1 MKSWMSN
8 RLVRLGIAGAL
19 FATASLMPVPQ
30 AAACVD
36 DLVCWEN
43 CHITCSVH
51 ISDPF
56 PAYDNCLQTCGTS
69 CNGCPNGY

>member
-19 FATASLMPVPQ
+19 FATAYLMPTPQ

-36 DLVCWEN
+36 DPICW
-43 CHITCSVH
+43 
-51 ISDPF
+51 
-56 PAYDNCLQTCGTS
+56 DNCYISCAIYIEVPAPAHDNCMQACGIS